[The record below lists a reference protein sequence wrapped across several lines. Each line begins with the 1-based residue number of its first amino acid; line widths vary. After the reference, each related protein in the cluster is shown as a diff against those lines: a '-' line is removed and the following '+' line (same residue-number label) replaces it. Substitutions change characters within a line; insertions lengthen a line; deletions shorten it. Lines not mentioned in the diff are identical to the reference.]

1 MSESRAPKRPK
12 ITRGDDDY
20 MPGNILEIE
29 LCNFMTFD
37 YLKCKPGPRL
47 NLVIGPNGSGKS
59 SLVCAI
65 ALGLCGE
72 PQLLGRATSI
82 GAYVKRGEESGYI
95 KITLRADHRNENI
108 SVMRKISTNNKSEW
122 LLNGSVVSKKDVAET
137 IQRFNIQVNN
147 LTQFLPQDR
156 VCEFAKLTPVQLL
169 EETEKAVGDPQLP
182 EQHRTLVDKSRSLKH
197 IELSLERNEG
207 TLKQLKERNAEL
219 ETDVE
224 RVRQRDELLA
234 KAESMK
240 KKLPWLKY
248 DMKQAEYREVKER
261 ENDAAKALE
270 EAAKLLN
277 DLKEPIIV
285 ASVKQINDDII
296 SHIGNAR
303 AAVEE
308 LKSFFVADS
317 LEDINKKL
325 DKFYMVLI
333 LRSLHLDFDH
343 VHVQVL
349 ACEQIPSMDNLVTR
363 LLRVPTLLKDENSTE
378 FLKHQQ
384 CWNHEEEEEVEAIEE
399 DLVVEVGVLNAHTGW
414 VQTMCE
420 ARMTQPTTIKV
431 SVTMTQA
438 TAIDNI
444 DNHVVDS
451 ENGRLRQRGKQKEEK
466 ASLDAKCKRV
476 SRIVNENAKK
486 RIELME
492 EEHKLDVELQGKY
505 KEMEELRR
513 QEETRQQK
521 LVKAREEL
529 AIAEHELE
537 NLPSYVPP
545 KDELQRLKAEIGELD
560 YAANQVRQNKSQ
572 AENEIKR
579 KKSFMMQNK
588 ERLMEMDNKSTKCL
602 HVLQRSGAEKIF
614 EAYKWVQE
622 HQHEFNKEVYGP
634 VLVEVNVSNKVHA
647 AYLEGQVAHYTWK
660 SFITQDSGDR
670 DLLVKHLQ
678 FFDVPVLN
686 YTGDGGH
693 QREPFEISEDKRALG
708 IYSRL
713 DQIFEAPIAVK
724 EVLIS
729 QFNLDHSYIGSKET
743 DQNADEVPRLG
754 IVNLWTPEN
763 HYRWSKS
770 RYVNHVSTVVEQ
782 VERPQL
788 LLNNLNVGEIE
799 KLRSQ
804 QKELEEVV
812 ANLEEC
818 VKKFQDEERSLV
830 NQAAN
835 FRKEWEGISITVQNE
850 RKKRQT
856 LISRIDQRK
865 GLLKVMEERDDLDTE
880 IAKLVHQASRYN
892 IQRFRNAMEIKDL
905 LVEAVSYRRTFIEQR
920 MAFIEFDAKTGE
932 MDANLKQHEN
942 FAVQASL
949 HFENC
954 KKESENCRQ
963 KLTDSLKYAKSIAQL
978 TPELKKEFL
987 EMPTT
992 IEELEAAIQDTTA
1005 QANSILFVNHNILE
1019 QYKDRQR
1026 QIEDLAAKLEAD
1038 RKESTR
1044 CLAELNDIKVE
1055 EWVRTDPY
1063 EGLDKSETHNFGRFN
1078 SAGGLK
1084 EQLHMSSHELLQ
1096 QGKNGKT
1103 VPDSGKTAPGEQQN
1117 DAWTTAK
1124 RCLNHQR
1131 RRRRHTKMAA
1141 MAALEGLE
1149 QTKRGGPAL
1158 HGWQQLTFNGSA
1170 WIHADAGSTWSR
1182 PWGSKEGWQQH
1193 FPCGQQ

>member
-277 DLKEPIIV
+277 DLKEPI
-285 ASVKQINDDII
+285 
-296 SHIGNAR
+296 
-303 AAVEE
+303 
-308 LKSFFVADS
+308 
-317 LEDINKKL
+317 
-325 DKFYMVLI
+325 M
-333 LRSLHLDFDH
+333 
-343 VHVQVL
+343 
-349 ACEQIPSMDNLVTR
+349 
-363 LLRVPTLLKDENSTE
+363 
-378 FLKHQQ
+378 
-384 CWNHEEEEEVEAIEE
+384 
-399 DLVVEVGVLNAHTGW
+399 
-414 VQTMCE
+414 
-420 ARMTQPTTIKV
+420 
-431 SVTMTQA
+431 
-438 TAIDNI
+438 
-444 DNHVVDS
+444 
-451 ENGRLRQRGKQKEEK
+451 KQKEEK

-724 EVLIS
+724 E
-729 QFNLDHSYIGSKET
+729 YIGSKET

-1044 CLAELNDIKVE
+1044 CLAELNDIKGKWLPTLRNLVAKINETFSFNFQEMAVAGEVSLDEHDIDFDQFGILIKVKFRETGQLKVLSAHHQSGGERSVSTIVYLVSLQDLTNCPFRVVDEINQGMDPINERKMFQQLVRAASKPNTPQCFLLTPKLLPDLQYSEACSILNVMNGPWIE
-1055 EWVRTDPY
+1055 EPSKV
-1063 EGLDKSETHNFGRFN
+1063 
-1078 SAGGLK
+1078 
-1084 EQLHMSSHELLQ
+1084 
-1096 QGKNGKT
+1096 
-1103 VPDSGKTAPGEQQN
+1103 
-1117 DAWTTAK
+1117 WTTGD
-1124 RCLNHQR
+1124 RWSII
-1131 RRRRHTKMAA
+1131 T
-1141 MAALEGLE
+1141 GLVGN
-1149 QTKRGGPAL
+1149 TL
-1158 HGWQQLTFNGSA
+1158 
-1170 WIHADAGSTWSR
+1170 
-1182 PWGSKEGWQQH
+1182 
-1193 FPCGQQ
+1193 C